1 MKEIMKPRYRIYRR
15 QGGVFYLFDR
25 HTGKRESLETADQA
39 AAQRLLHAK
48 NEAQQQPLINRQIAR
63 AYLAVVG
70 KNRIRVENTGL
81 LRYFP
86 ESSAAWFV
94 G

>member
-25 HTGKRESLETADQA
+25 HTGKRESLETADEA

-48 NEAQQQPLINRQIAR
+48 KQTPM
-63 AYLAVVG
+63 
-70 KNRIRVENTGL
+70 
-81 LRYFP
+81 
-86 ESSAAWFV
+86 S
-94 G
+94 